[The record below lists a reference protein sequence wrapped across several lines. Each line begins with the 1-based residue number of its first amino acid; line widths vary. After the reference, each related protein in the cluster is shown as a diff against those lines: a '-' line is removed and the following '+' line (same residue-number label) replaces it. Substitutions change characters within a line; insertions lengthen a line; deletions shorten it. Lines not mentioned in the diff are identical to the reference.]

1 MKLPQP
7 EKSSTATGLLIVL
20 VVISVALTTV
30 WYREGVRG
38 PLHKTR
44 LGVQAAAAPVG
55 AVGEYVT
62 RPVRGVISWVSDLG
76 VSRSQLEA
84 LRQQNSQLRNQVAT
98 LEEARLE
105 NERLRALVN
114 FVQTNK
120 LKSVGANV
128 IGRPAN
134 SWEGVI
140 TIDKGT
146 ADGVQADMPVV
157 GAQGLLGQTTD
168 VTARSA
174 RVRLI
179 TDPQSGVAAL
189 IQANRAQG
197 VVRGSIDGHVS
208 LDFVSHETTVKAGD
222 IVITSGIGGVY
233 PKGLVIG
240 EVTAVHNPPNSLYQ
254 DIQLAP
260 ASNIAGLEDVVVLIG
275 ATPRLSIG
283 GPE

>member
-7 EKSSTATGLLIVL
+7 ERSSTATGLLIVL
-20 VVISVALTTV
+20 VVVSIALTTV
-30 WYREGVRG
+30 WYREGQRG

-44 LGVQAAAAPVG
+44 LGVQVAAAPIG
-55 AVGEYVT
+55 AVGEFVT
-62 RPVRGVISWVSDLG
+62 RPIRGVISWVSDLG

-114 FVQTNK
+114 FVQANK
-120 LKSVGANV
+120 LKSVGADV
-128 IGRPAN
+128 IGRPEN

-146 ADGVQADMPVV
+146 ADGVQPDMPVV

-168 VTARSA
+168 VTSRSA
-174 RVRLI
+174 KVRLI

-189 IQANRAQG
+189 IQSNRAQG
-197 VVRGSIDGHVS
+197 VVRGSIDGKVT

-222 IVITSGIGGVY
+222 VVITSGVGGVY

-240 EVTAVHNPPNSLYQ
+240 EVTAVQNPPNSLYQ

-260 ASNIAGLEDVVVLIG
+260 ASNLAGLEDVVVLVG
-275 ATPRLSIG
+275 ATPKLSIG